1 LQKPD
6 PTSITILLK
15 AAGDGDPNA
24 LDRLFP
30 MVYDELKRRAKSE
43 RRRLGGH
50 ATMNTTAL
58 VNEAYLKLAAR
69 DEHDFENR
77 AHFYAVAA
85 KAMRHIFL
93 DYAKRKTAVKRGG
106 EAVRVDQDPAA
117 LADVHPSPV
126 DLRIEQAEEV
136 LRLEKALERLEDR
149 DPRKVRVVEC
159 RFFGGL
165 TIDDTAA
172 ALGISP
178 ATVKRDWAG
187 AQVALY
193 RDLAGTP

>member
-1 LQKPD
+1 ME
-6 PTSITILLK
+6 
-15 AAGDGDPNA
+15 AAGNGDSAA

-58 VNEAYLKLAAR
+58 VNEAYLKLAAQ
-69 DEHDFENR
+69 DGADFQNR
-77 AHFYAVAA
+77 AHFFAVAA

-93 DYAKRKTAVKRGG
+93 DYAKRKAAVKRGG
-106 EAVRVDQDPAA
+106 DAVRVDADPGEFAA
-117 LADVHPSPV
+117 PI
-126 DLRIEQAEEV
+126 DLKIEHAEQV
-136 LRLEKALERLEDR
+136 LRLERALERLENL

-165 TIDDTAA
+165 TIEDTAA
-172 ALGISP
+172 ALDISP
-178 ATVKRDWAG
+178 ATVKRDWAS
-187 AQVALY
+187 AQVTLY
-193 RDLAGTP
+193 RDLSA

>member
-1 LQKPD
+1 
-6 PTSITILLK
+6 
-15 AAGDGDPNA
+15 
-24 LDRLFP
+24 

-58 VNEAYLKLAAR
+58 VNEAYLKLAAGG
-69 DEHDFENR
+69 DADYESR

-106 EAVRVDQDPAA
+106 DALRVDVEPGVISDEAA
-117 LADVHPSPV
+117 APV

-136 LRLEKALERLEDR
+136 LRLEKALERLEGV

-165 TIDDTAA
+165 TIEDTAA
-172 ALGISP
+172 ALDISP
-178 ATVKRDWAG
+178 ATVKRDWAS

-193 RDLAGTP
+193 RDMSA